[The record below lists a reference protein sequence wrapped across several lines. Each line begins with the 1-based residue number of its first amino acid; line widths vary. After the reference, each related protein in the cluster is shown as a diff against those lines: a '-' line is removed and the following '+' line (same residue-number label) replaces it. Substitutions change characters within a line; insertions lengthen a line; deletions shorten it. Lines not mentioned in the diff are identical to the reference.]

1 MIHIAICDD
10 SIVDRKIL
18 ERILIAMFK
27 VHNLEILA
35 EHFSSGEEFLARH
48 QPGKYAILFLDII
61 MGDLNGIE
69 TGKRIRKIDTE
80 LEIIYCSSSM
90 DFTLASYEVFAFGYL
105 VKPFDATKISALIDY
120 FLQKKPVYQTRYIKV
135 RSNYKEYM
143 IHYKDI
149 LYVES
154 EDKRVLFH
162 TTNQGIIPIYEK
174 LSEIQEQLKDVRF
187 LRCHQSYLV
196 NMDHIVEAA
205 ATDFVLMNN
214 ELVPIRKRERKQL
227 LDTYKEYQTG
237 GN

>member
-27 VHNLEILA
+27 VHNLEILVDQ
-35 EHFSSGEEFLARH
+35 FSSGEEFLAQH

-120 FLQKKPVYQTRYIKV
+120 FLQKKPAYQTRYIKV
-135 RSNYKEYM
+135 RSNYKEYV

-196 NMDHIVEAA
+196 NMDHIVKAT

-227 LDTYKEYQTG
+227 LDAYKEYQAG

>member
-18 ERILIAMFK
+18 ERILVAIFK
-27 VHNLEILA
+27 VHNLEIVVDQ
-35 EHFSSGEEFLARH
+35 FDCGEEFLEQH
-48 QPGKYAILFLDII
+48 EPGKYALLFLDIL

-69 TGKRIRKIDTE
+69 TGKMIRRVDTE

-105 VKPFDATKISALIDY
+105 LKPFSVTKISALVDY
-120 FLQKKPVYQTRYIKV
+120 FLQKKPVYQTRFIKI
-135 RSNYKEYM
+135 RSNYKEYV

-162 TTNQGIIPIYEK
+162 TINQGMIPIYEK
-174 LSEIQEQLKDVRF
+174 LSSMQNQLKDSRF

-196 NMDHIVEAA
+196 NMDHIVKAT
-205 ATDFVLMNN
+205 ATDFVLMDN

-227 LDTYKEYQTG
+227 LDIYKKYQSEEH
-237 GN
+237 